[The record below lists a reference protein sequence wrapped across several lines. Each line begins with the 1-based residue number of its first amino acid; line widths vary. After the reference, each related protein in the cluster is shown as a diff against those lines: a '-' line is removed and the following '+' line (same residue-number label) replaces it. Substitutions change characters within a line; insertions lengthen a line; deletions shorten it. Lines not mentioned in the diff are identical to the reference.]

1 MLAEKLCPKQ
11 ATSRAGPCATILPWF
26 EGYQEEGGT
35 LQVCPTQDASYSAA
49 FWKQSAWDGR
59 SRLERSRQ
67 CLKSTFCGNLN
78 SWRHQMTENIRSRI
92 LAESLIV
99 RCIEWHDAE
108 KKQLWYVEAAI
119 LKYCHRNLLEGRR
132 QMPMPDFDYIA
143 HFEQVITGQELQR
156 HRGQGT
162 RQRRHYRR

>member
-1 MLAEKLCPKQ
+1 
-11 ATSRAGPCATILPWF
+11 
-26 EGYQEEGGT
+26 
-35 LQVCPTQDASYSAA
+35 
-49 FWKQSAWDGR
+49 
-59 SRLERSRQ
+59 
-67 CLKSTFCGNLN
+67 
-78 SWRHQMTENIRSRI
+78 MTENIRSRI

-143 HFEQVITGQELQR
+143 HFEQVIGGTSEAQR
-156 HRGQGT
+156 SRDTTAPPLSTLNVAT
-162 RQRRHYRR
+162 RHNRLREQQCRWF